1 MAEKRYE
8 NKEMQRHYENTR
20 AKGSGEKKS
29 AGSHNREQSEH
40 EEESPIEDVVA
51 EHGPAEHMEIH
62 SHHEDGHVHKMTHH
76 DAESAHHHVAGAFEE
91 EPAEEADRNGP
102 SPQPTAPGPGGA
114 PAIPTMAS

>member
-29 AGSHNREQSEH
+29 VGSRDREQSEH

-51 EHGPAEHMEIH
+51 EHGPAEHMEIS

-76 DAESAHHHVAGAFEE
+76 DAESAHHHVAGAFQE
-91 EPAEEADRNGP
+91 EPAEEADKNGP

-114 PAIPTMAS
+114 PAIPTMA